1 MVLIGSV
8 PEIFM
13 KMSQYLMVR
22 LLVNFPKK
30 STKSGGFGN
39 ILLENGIE
47 VWFHVSSLIGRF
59 KGVHGFIKDPK
70 VEQTAIRCHL
80 SPNATPGMKNKYVAR
95 VITDENDKPF
105 SNHRKDRE

>member
-1 MVLIGSV
+1 MPKGKGTYGSKV
-8 PEIFM
+8 G
-13 KMSQYLMVR
+13 R
-22 LLVNFPKK
+22 PKK